1 MADKQIIPFGADLNK
16 KPDMLALTI
25 VPPEVTPICSNQSY
39 YAQAI
44 RRPLITLPPPLLCLE
59 GKPLQQ
65 KPKLEAQKLFKVM
78 KEINC
83 LPLKDHEVLTRLKTN
98 KFGDVTCAKYK
109 SVTPRTTI
117 DGV

>member
-25 VPPEVTPICSNQSY
+25 VPPEFTPICSNQSY
-39 YAQAI
+39 YAQVVHHL
-44 RRPLITLPPPLLCLE
+44 LIASPPPLLRLE
-59 GKPLQQ
+59 GKLLQQ
-65 KPKLEAQKLFKVM
+65 EPKLDTQKLFKVM
-78 KEINC
+78 KEINY
-83 LPLKDHEVLTRLKTN
+83 LSLKDHEVLTGLKTN

-109 SVTPRTTI
+109 SVTSRTTI

>member
-1 MADKQIIPFGADLNK
+1 MADKQIIPYGADLNE
-16 KPDMLALTI
+16 KPDTLALI
-25 VPPEVTPICSNQSY
+25 VVPPEVPPICSNQSY
-39 YAQAI
+39 YTKSI
-44 RRPLITLPPPLLCLE
+44 HRPLIAPPPPLLCLE

-65 KPKLEAQKLFKVM
+65 EPKLDAQKLFKVM

-83 LPLKDHEVLTRLKTN
+83 ILPKDHEVLTRLKTN

-117 DGV
+117 DGI

>member
-1 MADKQIIPFGADLNK
+1 MADKQIIPYGDDLNK
-16 KPDMLALTI
+16 KADALALTI

-65 KPKLEAQKLFKVM
+65 EPKLDAQKLFKVT
-78 KEINC
+78 KEINR
-83 LPLKDHEVLTRLKTN
+83 LPSKDDEVLTGLKTN

-117 DGV
+117 DGI

>member
-1 MADKQIIPFGADLNK
+1 MADMQIIPYGVDLNK
-16 KPDMLALTI
+16 KLDALALTV
-25 VPPEVTPICSNQSY
+25 VPPEVTPIRLSQSY

-44 RRPLITLPPPLLCLE
+44 RQALIAPLSPRLHLE

-65 KPKLEAQKLFKVM
+65 EPKIDVQKLFKVM

-83 LPLKDHEVLTRLKTN
+83 ILLKDHEVLTRLKTK

-109 SVTPRTTI
+109 SVTPRTI
-117 DGV
+117 VDGV

>member
-1 MADKQIIPFGADLNK
+1 
-16 KPDMLALTI
+16 MLALTV

-44 RRPLITLPPPLLCLE
+44 RRPLIAPPPSLLRLE

-65 KPKLEAQKLFKVM
+65 ELKLDAQKLFKVT

-83 LPLKDHEVLTRLKTN
+83 LPLKDHEVLTGLKTN
-98 KFGDVTCAKYK
+98 KFGDITCAKYW
-109 SVTPRTTI
+109 SVTPRTI
-117 DGV
+117 VDGVRALPD